1 MVISKKKIIKRKRRF
16 VCDLCED
23 GYFKKEDKC
32 YRCSEEDSRCESC
45 EMENNKFKCNIC
57 NKGYYLNKDDNRCEI
72 CRLNKFLTSGNKC
85 VECSD
90 IKNGG
95 IEGCKYCETNDEN
108 ENVCRLCKDGYILL
122 SNNNTCLNI
131 SKNKELDSFNQC
143 NQVTLDNNNK
153 YTCSRCKDEYKT
165 VLKGKCVYIP
175 EVNYYFDQQYLSN
188 LNPNLFYRN
197 GTNISNLY
205 NYYFYDNIYRGAFSC
220 QEAINLGT
228 EDKPIYS
235 CIKCYNMFEYDYF
248 YV

>member
-1 MVISKKKIIKRKRRF
+1 MTVSEGICKTCDYVNDGCYQCHYDTNYPKNFIGIKRKRRF
-16 VCDLCED
+16 VCDLCEN

-143 NQVTLDNNNK
+143 NQLTLDNNNK
-153 YTCSRCKDEYKT
+153 YTCSRRKDDYKT
-165 VLKGKCVYIP
+165 VLKGECV
-175 EVNYYFDQQYLSN
+175 
-188 LNPNLFYRN
+188 
-197 GTNISNLY
+197 
-205 NYYFYDNIYRGAFSC
+205 
-220 QEAINLGT
+220 
-228 EDKPIYS
+228 
-235 CIKCYNMFEYDYF
+235 
-248 YV
+248 